1 MSTENIGMF
10 LSEVATSE
18 ELQAKIGEE
27 IDAEAL
33 IALGAE
39 CGYEFTAGELQEFAP
54 RIDRYSPYFINAGP
68 VFLAIFYAIHN
79 PEYVSEIVDTNDDD
93 CH

>member
-27 IDAEAL
+27 IDGKENKRESWS
-33 IALGAE
+33 I
-39 CGYEFTAGELQEFAP
+39 QK
-54 RIDRYSPYFINAGP
+54 R
-68 VFLAIFYAIHN
+68 
-79 PEYVSEIVDTNDDD
+79 
-93 CH
+93 